1 MSTMDLNH
9 KGITWVGN
17 LYQKFEAVCQEV
29 DDIVSKDTVKYVGN
43 QLQNVGGSVKKFYS
57 DVVQDVLPPIVDPVK
72 REAQSVALKSNTA
85 INTYLKSMIGG
96 EEMQVDTVIKQS
108 HLEPKA
114 VDHVKNQ
121 LPDASNGPH
130 LVDDISTNENPNES
144 TEEYVIEESAPEVLE
159 LISPGDKESCEVLTE
174 ENVIEESA
182 SEVLELISPGDK
194 ESCEALISSKF
205 NDDNHENAFGVLAEV
220 SPASSFH
227 SMEFQSSPK
236 MGTVCDSLEDITEVV
251 SDVSSILTSSET
263 AEMSPL
269 SSSSSLLAESF
280 SLSGKSPDNS
290 PSAVSC
296 NNPGD
301 CVCDSSSTVCSS
313 TPAPVISCK
322 NKSVESGL
330 ASSSSSILSLESIG
344 WMCILPRSCTCT
356 MYHNGPSSRTLC
368 ARLICVYHVHA
379 PVPCTTMVLR
389 LGFSDD
395 LNYDINDPGMETI
408 ELCDEVKLDESC
420 VIVEPSELYAVS
432 HRARKFRS
440 YRKKIQD
447 AFGSRKRLVKEYE
460 QLAIWYG
467 GIDMGSSKDGSQPLL
482 PSIPAKPLDSKDLQL
497 EPSYDNEW
505 ELL

>member
-1 MSTMDLNH
+1 MNCFY
-9 KGITWVGN
+9 V
-17 LYQKFEAVCQEV
+17 Q
-29 DDIVSKDTVKYVGN
+29 DTVKYVGN

-108 HLEPKA
+108 HVEPKA

-130 LVDDISTNENPNES
+130 LVNQTPPTSGDSLEEAETDSTLQKVDDVLTNENPNES

-194 ESCEALISSKF
+194 ESCEVLISSKF
-205 NDDNHENAFGVLAEV
+205 NDDNHENVFGVLAEV

-251 SDVSSILTSSET
+251 SDVSSILTSSEI

-301 CVCDSSSTVCSS
+301 CVCDSSSKVCSS

-344 WMCILPRSCTCT
+344 W
-356 MYHNGPSSRTLC
+356 YF
-368 ARLICVYHVHA
+368 
-379 PVPCTTMVLR
+379 
-389 LGFSDD
+389 FS
-395 LNYDINDPGMETI
+395 TI
-408 ELCDEVKLDESC
+408 
-420 VIVEPSELYAVS
+420 
-432 HRARKFRS
+432 
-440 YRKKIQD
+440 
-447 AFGSRKRLVKEYE
+447 
-460 QLAIWYG
+460 
-467 GIDMGSSKDGSQPLL
+467 
-482 PSIPAKPLDSKDLQL
+482 
-497 EPSYDNEW
+497 
-505 ELL
+505 